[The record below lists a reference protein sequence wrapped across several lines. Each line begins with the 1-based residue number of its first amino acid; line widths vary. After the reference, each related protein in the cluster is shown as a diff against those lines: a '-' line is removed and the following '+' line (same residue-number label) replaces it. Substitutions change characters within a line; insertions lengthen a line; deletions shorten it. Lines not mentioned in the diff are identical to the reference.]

1 LEVLEVQL
9 LNLEED
15 MLVGVPKEI
24 KNNEFRVGLTP
35 PSVHELVARGHRVIV
50 QTGAGAG
57 IGLTDEQ
64 YTAAGATIVPSAQEI
79 FAQAEMVVK
88 VKEPQPQ
95 ECALLRPGQILYTY
109 LHLAPDPEQ
118 TAALVKSGAVC
129 IAYET
134 ITGPGGGLPLLA
146 PMSEVAGRMA
156 IQAGASHLEKSKG
169 GAGILL
175 GGVPGVA
182 AGHIVIIGAG
192 VVGTN
197 ALQMAVGI
205 GARVTVLDKNV
216 DRLRQLDLIYGNQI
230 TTLYSNAHA
239 IEEAVLSAD
248 LVIGGVLVP
257 GAAAP
262 KLVTR
267 AMVSRMKKGSV
278 VVDVAIDQGGCFETS
293 HPTTHADPTF
303 VVDGVVHYCVANM
316 PGAVA
321 RTSTFA
327 LNNATIGHAVALA
340 TKGWR
345 QALRD
350 DPHLKN
356 GLNVCE
362 GKVTYAAVAQD
373 LGYDYVPADTLL
385 A

>member
-1 LEVLEVQL
+1 
-9 LNLEED
+9 

-50 QTGAGAG
+50 QAGAGAG

-64 YTAAGATIVPSAQEI
+64 YTAAGATMAASAQDV
-79 FAQAEMVVK
+79 FAQAEMIVK

-95 ECALLRPGQILYTY
+95 ECAMLRPGQILYTY

-146 PMSEVAGRMA
+146 PMSEVAGRMS

-262 KLVTR
+262 KLVTA
-267 AMVSRMKKGSV
+267 AMVSRMKKGAV

-362 GKVTYAAVAQD
+362 GKITYAAVAQD

>member
-1 LEVLEVQL
+1 
-9 LNLEED
+9 
-15 MLVGVPKEI
+15 MLIGVPKEI

-64 YTAAGATIVPSAQEI
+64 YTAAGATLVPSAQEI
-79 FAQAEMVVK
+79 FAQADMVVK

-95 ECALLRPGQILYTY
+95 ECAMLRPGQILYTY

-146 PMSEVAGRMA
+146 PMSEVAGRMS

-216 DRLRQLDLIYGNQI
+216 DRLRQLDLVYGNRI
-230 TTLYSNAHA
+230 STLYSNAHA

-267 AMVSRMKKGSV
+267 DMVSKMKKGAV
-278 VVDVAIDQGGCFETS
+278 IVDVAIDQGGCFATS

-327 LNNATIGHAVALA
+327 LNNATIAHAVALA
-340 TKGWR
+340 NKGWR

-350 DPHLKN
+350 DVHLKN

-362 GKVTYAAVAQD
+362 GKVTYAAVAKD